1 MKTGWVL
8 AMVQERLKCADVV
21 DAQLEAE
28 LILRHV
34 LNQNAVELFLS
45 IENEMSDS
53 KQQLIKELVERRLS
67 GEPLAYI
74 TGAREFYG
82 LRFAVNQDVL
92 IPRPET
98 EHLVDKAIE
107 LAEQVHLPIIADI
120 GTGSGVIAVSLA
132 KNLPAARFYAVD
144 ISPKA
149 LKTARYNAE
158 QYQVEGSIQF
168 LLGDLAEPLPEQV
181 DILVAN
187 MPYVKSD
194 DCAISHEPHLALDGG
209 VDGLAVIEKL
219 CAGLQDKLK
228 PGGSVVLEIGQ
239 GQEKRVKQYLAAA
252 FPGCCIETIRD
263 LAGIERVVCAC
274 VQPAA
279 TI

>member
-1 MKTGWVL
+1 MKTGGVL
-8 AMVQERLKCADVV
+8 AMVQERLKCAGVV
-21 DAQLEAE
+21 EDRLEAE
-28 LILRHV
+28 LIMRHV
-34 LNQNAVELFLS
+34 LNQNAVELFLA
-45 IENEMSDS
+45 IEKEMGDS
-53 KQQLIKELVERRLS
+53 KQRFILEIVDRRLS

-82 LRFAVNQDVL
+82 LKFAVNPDVL

-107 LAEQVHLPIIADI
+107 LAEQLPLPVIADI
-120 GTGSGVIAVSLA
+120 GTGSGVLAVSLA
-132 KNLPAARFYAVD
+132 KSLPAARIYAVD
-144 ISPKA
+144 ISSKA

-158 QYQVEGSIQF
+158 QYQVEGSIKF

-209 VDGLAVIEKL
+209 VDGLAVIERL
-219 CAGLQDKLK
+219 CAGLQNKLK

-252 FPGCCIETIRD
+252 LPGCCIETIKD

-279 TI
+279 TV